1 MNIRSIIFLMMI
13 ALILVGCVN
22 SVPSQAQPTN
32 VNVNPTR
39 FEGASAYP
47 SPLGAQSYPAAEQTD
62 EPALIE
68 SVPTPGQTDK
78 ATITGYI
85 NNRNGDK
92 TEPAVSTILYL
103 AEVMYQN
110 GTPTV
115 AGFDRSSPLKTITD
129 SKGRFVFTDVP
140 FNAYSIVVDKISEAY
155 LLSDPVTGGDLLIAP
170 KESKIYDLGELTYG
184 AVP

>member
-1 MNIRSIIFLMMI
+1 MKIRDILFPMMI
-13 ALILVGCVN
+13 ALLLVGCGK
-22 SVPSQAQPTN
+22 SVPSQAQPTSESTN
-32 VNVNPTR
+32 RTQNDVT
-39 FEGASAYP
+39 SAYP

-62 EPALIE
+62 EPAQIE
-68 SVPTPGQTDK
+68 IVPTPGQANK

-85 NNRNGDK
+85 NNRNGDT

-103 AEVMYQN
+103 AEVMYHN

-140 FNAYSIVVDKISEAY
+140 FNEYSIVVDKISEAY
-155 LLSDPVTGGDLLIAP
+155 LLSDPVTGGDLLIEP
-170 KESKIYDLGELTYG
+170 NESKIYDLGDLTYG
-184 AVP
+184 ALP